1 MPATKKNSIWCGPRS
16 VCPTNTFGL
25 PNKVESK
32 GDFILRSFDLG
43 LARHWRREVGPDAK
57 HLLVQ
62 QEKLR
67 RFTKAVQLQHVR
79 SATPLQGNG
88 NQRQW
93 WVELQRKPF
102 PSGCGKGFLFD
113 LHAIAVCKRCCLQVR
128 FNCFSTYS
136 LTAQKGISVMMDS
149 VPMTREGYNKIK
161 AEIDRLE
168 NEEMPAVTEKI
179 AEARE
184 EGDLKENAEYHAQR
198 ENQGML
204 MAKIHELK
212 SKIARASI
220 VDVSQLP
227 KDEVVFGCTVTVED
241 VAYGDEEQFTLVG
254 AGEEDYDSGKILVTS
269 PFGQG
274 LIGKKVGETAEVEV
288 PAGKLKF
295 KILKIEFEV

>member
-1 MPATKKNSIWCGPRS
+1 MTVEGEQALREELERLK
-16 VCPTNTFGL
+16 
-25 PNKVESK
+25 KVERPR
-32 GDFILRSFDLG
+32 ITQ
-43 LARHWRREVGPDAK
+43 A
-57 HLLVQ
+57 
-62 QEKLR
+62 
-67 RFTKAVQLQHVR
+67 
-79 SATPLQGNG
+79 
-88 NQRQW
+88 
-93 WVELQRKPF
+93 
-102 PSGCGKGFLFD
+102 
-113 LHAIAVCKRCCLQVR
+113 
-128 FNCFSTYS
+128 
-136 LTAQKGISVMMDS
+136 
-149 VPMTREGYNKIK
+149 
-161 AEIDRLE
+161 
-168 NEEMPAVTEKI
+168 I

-184 EGDLKENAEYHAQR
+184 HGDLKENAEYHAQR

>member
-1 MPATKKNSIWCGPRS
+1 
-16 VCPTNTFGL
+16 
-25 PNKVESK
+25 
-32 GDFILRSFDLG
+32 
-43 LARHWRREVGPDAK
+43 
-57 HLLVQ
+57 
-62 QEKLR
+62 
-67 RFTKAVQLQHVR
+67 
-79 SATPLQGNG
+79 
-88 NQRQW
+88 
-93 WVELQRKPF
+93 
-102 PSGCGKGFLFD
+102 
-113 LHAIAVCKRCCLQVR
+113 
-128 FNCFSTYS
+128 
-136 LTAQKGISVMMDS
+136 MMDS

-161 AEIDRLE
+161 AEIERLE

-254 AGEEDYDSGKILVTS
+254 AGEEDYDTGKILVTS

-274 LIGKKVGETAEVEV
+274 LIGKKVGDTAEVEV

-295 KILKIEFEV
+295 KILKIEFES